1 MAEVKNSFLQS
12 KMNKDLDD
20 RLIPNGQYREALNIS
35 VGKSESNNVG
45 VLQNILGNAKLNVLS
60 TVDAS
65 LTCVGAFMDNQNNR
79 IYQFL
84 TNYTDLAPENITL
97 CDNITP
103 PTGGWVMKITVYD
116 FNTNPQYK
124 TLVSGTFLNFST
136 TNLIIGVNLVEGL
149 LFWTDNR
156 NQPRK
161 INVESA
167 INNPLYYTTETQ
179 ISVAKY
185 APIDPISMFRKATV
199 TITDITGNVYSF
211 EDMVGTLE
219 VGMTLISGTMPE
231 SGYSTVITVGE
242 GTFELYFFNSGIIV
256 GDTITFLTST
266 MTNKSDDPGWAGDPS
281 FLEDKYVRFSYR
293 FKFDDNEYS
302 LIAPFTQIAYIPKQK
317 GYFVDGNESSAY
329 KSTVIS
335 WMENN
340 VNNIE
345 LLVPLPDTGNNIRD
359 SYKIEQLEILYK
371 ESDALS
377 IKVLDTIEYI
387 DIRQSSPNNNIYNYV
402 YQSQKPFKTLPED
415 QITRVYDNVPVRALS
430 QEIVGNRVV
439 YGNFYNTYSP
449 PIGLNYNTTVLPK
462 SGIFNNFIEYPNHT
476 VKQNRNYQIGF
487 ILADKFGRQSS
498 VVLST
503 APTQSAEIGGT
514 LFGGSTIYAPYEDQ
528 DSTNIVSVKNWF
540 GNAIVAIVNSTI
552 DSVRD
557 IQAGT
562 PGLYAEPVSNIGFIV
577 LPGSTTITDN
587 SYQFTIDSTPNQTV
601 PTIGDSMR
609 GAYTDYVTVIPKKP
623 GDPNPSPPTYFVRT
637 SGRVN
642 DLYLSNSENPVDKKF
657 SYNIN
662 EIGWYSYRI
671 VVKQQEQEYYNVY
684 LPGMLDGYPSD
695 QTYGSQVIYD
705 SLGVASTQ
713 NGINITDFP
722 VGEIGKTSHI
732 VLINDNIN
740 KVPRDLVE
748 VGPDQKLYR
757 SSVSLYGKV
766 ENSITIIDV
775 LADED
780 YLVTNPLATSIIYKL
795 LDNGDA
801 TGVIKTVVP
810 GNGIQS
816 NEANDPIDNPNR
828 WYANTA
834 VISNELY
841 SFLEY
846 NLALESSGDDIIGL
860 SPSTNIVIIGDEV
873 VYEIDGV
880 VYYATVTDV
889 SGSDIEITPALTV
902 DMPANTELKIIRP
915 THGIITFSPPN
926 NVINDGSIQYLN
938 YTIAKGENIQYFP
951 TRKADIVTAIAT
963 AADFNFLENDVN
975 NIKGTAGLNF
985 YQLQTRPS
993 IGRVS
998 VVNPIGVV
1006 SDKMT
1011 PYLSV
1016 YETKPVSSALQLFWE
1031 TTSTG
1036 LISDLNYDVLVGYEG
1051 PIGFSNINFL
1061 FYENQNKL
1069 GTDTVEGEPDS
1080 KWITNTFVILNN
1092 TGVPLPFIG
1101 SPILVSVFDNSSPA
1115 IDLTSK
1121 FGVSLNEDLDPSTIR
1136 LFIDD
1141 AFVFDHNAPTLSS
1154 YTFTIKVEWETN
1166 NFATFELNGRL
1177 RNNEPYFTE
1186 TVAEYS
1192 KKIFINT
1199 ALSPSQPIVT
1209 LTASNGSFATSPQD
1223 QQGLYWTLIEGNE
1236 NNYFT
1241 LNSTNGLL
1249 SLVNQTIPLGVYTL
1263 KARIQDAYAG
1273 GPLVGDEDYYG
1284 TLFSDIEFTVTI
1296 VTPPVPES
1304 LIYETDEFVWNHDT
1318 ACSSS
1323 NVIGQG
1329 YAAFYIGASNLELGT
1344 FGINNGINP
1353 FLPDITETT
1362 PAPPATSAFQSY
1374 INVGEANGLVFGSS
1388 NPPTGLTTGSIEF
1401 IVSNIGRNLYPNTTA
1416 IDTLQKITA
1425 YCNTQRQGKLE
1436 YILYYRPLSSPI
1448 NGSWSVFK
1456 NNNSMPLDTPTN
1468 TPAIWDDFSSEMS
1481 VYHYTAL
1488 RVASAATIPAS
1499 PLNLTIIDNEPLPKV
1514 NDYIVFGLSLSGNGY
1529 YKITEVYPGDGIY
1542 TVILETGGPSVSI
1555 PANSIVNVARIPENS
1570 PGDVLKQTSLVATI
1584 PGEYCLVLR
1593 YKYKREVLG
1602 TGFTRTADSPSINMI
1617 VTLDP
1622 STTSKEVFVGDTI
1635 SWREAFSPFTAYI
1648 RTITQ
1653 VSGVGSNTIRISGST
1668 VGINDGQ
1675 IFSISRS
1682 YPENLYC
1689 STIDL
1694 FGKVQTKDVNDY
1706 ENSFKYDVAI
1716 NTPSSYPYSR
1726 ELGSPVPA
1734 RLGFDYLVNVY
1745 TNAQLAVS
1753 NEITII
1759 DFPGATY
1766 LNDMVGSIAPGVY
1779 IWTSGYTNWVGDP
1792 YFNNNTRVVSIN
1804 EATKELILSSNTKIP
1819 IPENTEIVLFTRN
1832 TDTKG
1837 NLWATTDNGN
1847 SVEQFYIDE
1856 DTLIPWQPAFG
1867 GRYCTYRNSDRN
1879 YSSVITDGPI
1889 TWSAPPINGSSY
1901 ITLMPPITEKPYFT
1915 AMFENNGSFI
1925 ANSNAPFVNYYTAWD
1940 YNQRG
1945 QLFGSATAVNG
1956 QYLIDTNNTF
1966 LQAWVKPLD
1975 WAYNITRGLSSTV
1988 VSVVDSNT
1996 ILLADQIISEIGDN
2010 YIISPYLDL
2019 DAFNLLQVK
2028 SI

>member
-20 RLIPNGQYREALNIS
+20 RLIPNGQYREALNVSI
-35 VGKSESNNVG
+35 GKSESNNVG
-45 VLQNILGNAKLNVLS
+45 VLQNVLGNAKLNVLS
-60 TVDAS
+60 TIDTS
-65 LTCVGAFMDNQNNR
+65 LTCIGAFMDNQNNR

-84 TNYTDLAPENITL
+84 TNYTDLTPENITL

-124 TLVSGTFLNFST
+124 TLVSGTFLNLST

-199 TITDITGNVYSF
+199 TVTGIDTEKFAYNF
-211 EDMVGTLE
+211 EILTGTLE
-219 VGMTLISGTMPE
+219 VGMTLVKSTMPE
-231 SGYSTVITVGE
+231 NGYTSIVGFPNE
-242 GTFELYFFNSGIIV
+242 EVFELYTFDNTISE
-256 GDTITFLTST
+256 GDTLTFLTST
-266 MTNKSDDPGWAGDPS
+266 MTNKSDDPTWPGDPS

-317 GYFVDGNESSAY
+317 GYFVNGDEASAY
-329 KSTVIS
+329 KSTVLS

-345 LLVPLPDTGNNIRD
+345 LLIPLPDTGNNIRD
-359 SYKIEQLEILYK
+359 SYKITQLDVLYK

-377 IKVLDTIEYI
+377 IKVLDSI
-387 DIRQSSPNNNIYNYV
+387 DYTTIRQFSPNNNIYNYP
-402 YQSQKPFKTLPED
+402 YQSQKPFKTLPDD
-415 QITRVYDNVPVRALS
+415 QVTRVYDNVPVRALA
-430 QEIVGNRVV
+430 QEAVGNRIV

-449 PIGLNYNTTVLPK
+449 PQSIDYNTTILPK
-462 SGIFNNFIEYPNHT
+462 SGVFTNLIEYPNHT
-476 VKQNRNYQIGF
+476 IKQNRNYQVGF

-498 VVLST
+498 VILST
-503 APTQSAEIGGT
+503 VDLETTNVGGT
-514 LFGGSTIYAPYEDQ
+514 IFGGSTVYAPYEEF
-528 DSTNIVSVKNWF
+528 DSINIQSTKNWF

-577 LPGSTTITDN
+577 LPSSTTITDN
-587 SYQFTIDSTPNQTV
+587 SYQFTIDSTSGQTV
-601 PTIGDSMR
+601 PAVGHSMR

-623 GDPNPSPPTYFVRT
+623 GDPNPSPPTYFIRT
-637 SGRVN
+637 SGRIS
-642 DLYLSNSENPVDKKF
+642 DLYLSNSENSVDKKF

-662 EIGWYSYRI
+662 EIGWYSYRV
-671 VVKQQEQEYYNVY
+671 VVKQQQQEYYNVY

-695 QTYGSQVIYD
+695 QTYGSQVVYD
-705 SLGVASTQ
+705 SSGLASTQ
-713 NGINITDFP
+713 NGINVTDFP

-795 LDNGDA
+795 EDNGDSS
-801 TGVIKTVVP
+801 GVIKTVVP

-828 WYANTA
+828 WYANTT
-834 VISNELY
+834 VVSNELY
-841 SFLEY
+841 SFLKY
-846 NLALESSGDDIIGL
+846 NSTLAISGDNIIDL
-860 SPSTNIVIIGDEV
+860 NTSANIVMIDDEV
-873 VYEIDGV
+873 VYEINSII
-880 VYYATVTDV
+880 YYAIVTDV
-889 SGSDIEITPALTV
+889 SSTEITILPALTI
-902 DMPANTELKIIRP
+902 DMPAGTELKIIRP
-915 THGIITFSPPN
+915 THGIIRFSPPN
-926 NVINDGSIQYLN
+926 NIINDGSIEYLN

-951 TRKADIVTAIAT
+951 TRKADVVTAIAT

-985 YQLQTRPS
+985 YQLQTKPS

-1016 YETKPVSSALQLFWE
+1016 YETTPVSSALQLFWE

-1061 FYENQNKL
+1061 FYENQDRL
-1069 GTDTVEGEPDS
+1069 GVGTVEGASDS
-1080 KWITNTFVILNN
+1080 KWITNTFVILND

-1101 SPILVSVFDNSSPA
+1101 SPVLVSVFDNSSPA

-1136 LFIDD
+1136 LFINDV
-1141 AFVFDHNAPTLSS
+1141 FVFDHNAPLLGS
-1154 YTFTIKVEWETN
+1154 YTFIIKVQWELD
-1166 NFATFELNGRL
+1166 NFVTFEVTGRL
-1177 RNNEPYFTE
+1177 RNIEPYFTQ
-1186 TVAEYS
+1186 TAVEYS

-1199 ALSPSQPIVT
+1199 ELSPSQPIVT

-1223 QQGLYWTLIEGNE
+1223 QQGLYWTLIDGNE

-1241 LNSTNGLL
+1241 LNPTNGLL
-1249 SLVNQTIPLGVYTL
+1249 SLVSQTIPLGVYTL

-1273 GPLVGDEDYYG
+1273 GPLVGDEDYYS

-1296 VTPPVPES
+1296 VTPAVPES
-1304 LIYETDEFVWNHDT
+1304 LIYETDEFVWNHNA
-1318 ACSSS
+1318 ACSSF
-1323 NVIGQG
+1323 NVPGQG
-1329 YAAFYIGASNLELGT
+1329 YAAFYIGKWNLELDALGVNT
-1344 FGINNGINP
+1344 
-1353 FLPDITETT
+1353 FLPDITETF
-1362 PAPPATSAFQSY
+1362 PSPPNTSAFQSY

-1388 NPPTGLTTGSIEF
+1388 NPPTGLTRGSLEF
-1401 IVSNIGRNLYPNTTA
+1401 IISNIGRNLYPNSDVL
-1416 IDTLQKITA
+1416 DTLLKISA
-1425 YCNTQRQGKLE
+1425 YNVTQRQGKLE
-1436 YILYYRPLSSPI
+1436 HILYYRPINSPI
-1448 NGSWSVFK
+1448 NGSWQVFE
-1456 NNNSMPLDTPTN
+1456 NNSGNPINTSTN
-1468 TPAIWDDFSSEMS
+1468 TPAGWSAIDLEMS
-1481 VYHYTAL
+1481 VYHYRRL
-1488 RVASAATIPAS
+1488 RVASNTTIPAS
-1499 PLNLTIIDNEPLPKV
+1499 PLNLIIVENEIVPKV
-1514 NDYIVFGLSLSGNGY
+1514 GDYIVVSAVLGETGY
-1529 YKITEVYPGDGIY
+1529 YKIEEVYFEGNIC
-1542 TVILETGGPSVSI
+1542 TVVLEQGGTSKTLDISRYV
-1555 PANSIVNVARIPENS
+1555 VVTRVPENS
-1570 PGDVLKQTSLVATI
+1570 PGNVLKQTSLITTI

-1593 YKYKREVLG
+1593 YKYKRQ
-1602 TGFTRTADSPSINMI
+1602 TGSFP
-1617 VTLDP
+1617 
-1622 STTSKEVFVGDTI
+1622 G
-1635 SWREAFSPFTAYI
+1635 
-1648 RTITQ
+1648 
-1653 VSGVGSNTIRISGST
+1653 
-1668 VGINDGQ
+1668 
-1675 IFSISRS
+1675 
-1682 YPENLYC
+1682 NLYC

-1706 ENSFKYDVAI
+1706 QNSYKYDVAI
-1716 NTPSSYPYSR
+1716 STPSSYPYSR
-1726 ELGSPVPA
+1726 ELGTPVPA
-1734 RLGFDYLVNVY
+1734 RLGFDYLVNVS
-1745 TNAQLAVS
+1745 TNAQLGMS
-1753 NEITII
+1753 NEINII
-1759 DFPGATY
+1759 DFPGVTY
-1766 LNDMVGSIAPGVY
+1766 LNEMLGSIAPGVY

-1792 YFNNNTRVVSIN
+1792 YFNDDTRVVSIN
-1804 EATKELILSSNTKIP
+1804 EATKKLILSSSTKIP
-1819 IPENTEIVLFTRN
+1819 IPANTKIVLFTRN

-1837 NLWATTDNGN
+1837 SLWATTDNGN
-1847 SVEQFYIDE
+1847 SIEQFYIDE

-1867 GRYCTYRNSDRN
+1867 GRYCTYRNSDKN
-1879 YSSVITDGPI
+1879 YNRVITDGPI
-1889 TWSAPPINGSSY
+1889 TWSTVDDPFSSYY
-1901 ITLMPPITEKPYFT
+1901 ITLMPPITEKPYFA
-1915 AMFENNGSFI
+1915 AMFNNNGRFI
-1925 ANSNAPFVNYYTAWD
+1925 ANSNAPFVNYYNAWS
-1940 YNQRG
+1940 YNQRV
-1945 QLFGSATAVNG
+1945 QLSGSATAVNG
-1956 QYLIDTNNTF
+1956 QYLIDSSGPFSNA
-1966 LQAWVKPLD
+1966 LVKPFD
-1975 WAYNITRGLSSTV
+1975 WVYNITRGVSSTV
-1988 VSVVDSNT
+1988 TSVIDSNT
-1996 ILLADQIISEIGDN
+1996 ILLANQIISEIGDN

-2019 DAFNLLQVK
+2019 NTFNLSQVK